1 MGGKGKGA
9 EKNNLRNNNQNFSK
23 FDEKYKSIEP
33 KTSMTP
39 QAGKKN
45 KTRNLFESQAGKENY
60 TRPYHNQIAENL

>member
-39 QAGKKN
+39 QAGKKKQN
-45 KTRNLFESQAGKENY
+45 KES
-60 TRPYHNQIAENL
+60 L